1 MATQTFEKAMKQLE
15 KIVEELE
22 TGDLPLEKA
31 LKRFGDGVTLS
42 RFCSEKLA
50 DSEQKIAML
59 LRDEDGNVH
68 EQPLNQVTE
77 MGSDRKNDPETD

>member
-31 LKRFGDGVTLS
+31 LKRFADGVSLS

-50 DSEQKIAML
+50 DSEKKIAVL
-59 LRDEDGNVH
+59 LKDEDGDIH
-68 EQPLNQVTE
+68 EQPLNLA
-77 MGSDRKNDPETD
+77 NDPETS